1 MLTKISIL
9 ADLTMEIKEEIKT
22 QLIPLTQTKA
32 KAGVLFQP
40 KMDIEGGA
48 NHAAIALA
56 TLIHLPGTTWE
67 DVGVSLGDGSPL
79 PLEGT

>member
-9 ADLTMEIKEEIKT
+9 VDLTMEIREEIKS
-22 QLIPLTQTKA
+22 QLIPLTRAKA

-40 KMDIEGGA
+40 QMGIEGGA

-56 TLIHLPGTTWE
+56 TVIHLPGTTWE

>member
-1 MLTKISIL
+1 
-9 ADLTMEIKEEIKT
+9 MEIREELKT
-22 QLIPLTQTKA
+22 QQIPLTQAKA

-40 KMDIEGGA
+40 QMGIEGGA

-56 TLIHLPGTTWE
+56 TVIHLPGTSWE